1 MVMSVE
7 EATAALTNKGAQ
19 FETESRLVNGVETK
33 VWKNAPP
40 SLRAVLELSRGYGD
54 LPFLVYENDRL
65 TFGQHYATAAGL
77 VRVMRDRFRIEKGDR
92 VAIAMRNF
100 PEWVAIFWAVT
111 AIGAIAVP
119 LNAWF
124 TGGELRYC
132 LNDSG
137 SVLLFA
143 DAERIERLAPDLAH
157 LGFRAVIAVR
167 AEGALPP
174 GVIRLEDILDKM
186 DPGIALPEAAIDP
199 DDDATI
205 FYTSGTT
212 GKPKGALG
220 THRNFCTNLLNIAFT
235 TLRNML
241 QRGDPLPTPEKPLP
255 KKAYLLSVP
264 LFHVTG
270 CHSVMGGATLLG
282 YKLVLMR
289 KWDPEEAMRL
299 IEREKI
305 TGFGGVPSMAWQV
318 LESPSFARYD
328 LSTVETI
335 GYGGAPAAA
344 ALVERIAA
352 KFPKVTASNGY
363 GLTETSSLA
372 SQNAGVN
379 YERKPDSVGLPVP
392 VNEVKVVNEK
402 GETLAAREVGELW
415 IKGPNVVKGYW
426 NKAEETASAFAEGWL
441 HTGDLAWLDEEGF
454 IYIVDRAKDMLIRGG
469 ENIYCIE
476 VEDAL
481 YSHPAVI
488 DAAVIGLPHRVLGEE
503 VGAVVQIRPGERA
516 SEEALKRHLSNL
528 IAAFKIPVRIAM
540 LDTPLPRNAN
550 GKILKRELL
559 QFFPDAAKNAG

>member
-7 EATAALTNKGAQ
+7 QATAALTQKGAQ
-19 FETESRLVNGVETK
+19 FETETRVVNGVEMK

-40 SLRAVLELSRGYGD
+40 TLRAVLELSRGHGN
-54 LPFLVYENDRL
+54 LPFLVYEDDRL
-65 TFGQHYATAAGL
+65 TFAEHYAAAAML
-77 VRVMRDRFRIEKGDR
+77 AHRMRDRFGIEKGDR

-100 PEWVAIFWAVT
+100 PEWVEIFWAVT
-111 AIGAIAVP
+111 AIGAIVVP

-124 TGGELRYC
+124 TGGELTYC
-132 LNDSG
+132 LKDSG
-137 SVLLFA
+137 TVLLFA
-143 DAERIERLAPDLAH
+143 DAERIERLAPEMAG
-157 LGFRAVIAVR
+157 LGLRATIAVR
-167 AEGALPP
+167 VDGALPP
-174 GVIRLEDILDKM
+174 GVLRFEEVLGTPDA
-186 DPGIALPEAAIDP
+186 GATLPAAEIDP
-199 DDDATI
+199 EDEATI

-220 THRNFCTNLLNIAFT
+220 THRNFCTNLINIVFT

-241 QRGDPLPTPEKPLP
+241 QRGDPLPTPDAP

-270 CHSVMGGATLLG
+270 CHSVMGGTILLG
-282 YKLVLMR
+282 AKLVLMR

-299 IEREKI
+299 IEREKV
-305 TGFGGVPSMAWQV
+305 TAFGGVPSMAWQV
-318 LESPSFARYD
+318 MESPNFAKHD
-328 LSTVETI
+328 LSTVESI
-335 GYGGAPAAA
+335 GYGGAPAAPA
-344 ALVERIAA
+344 RVERSGA

-379 YERKPDSVGLPVP
+379 YQRKPDSVGLPVP
-392 VNEVKVVNEK
+392 VNEMKVVNEK
-402 GETLAAREVGELW
+402 GEALPAREVGELW

-426 NKAEETASAFAEGWL
+426 NKPEATAAAFTEGWL

-454 IYIVDRAKDMLIRGG
+454 IYIVDRAKDMLIRAG

-481 YSHPAVI
+481 YSHPAVM
-488 DAAVIGLPHRVLGEE
+488 DAGVIGLPHRVLGEE
-503 VGAVVQIRPGERA
+503 VGAVVQIKPGERA
-516 SEEALKRHLSNL
+516 SEEALRNHLKGM
-528 IAAFKIPVRIAM
+528 IAAFKIPVRIVM

-559 QFFPDAAKNAG
+559 PFFADPAVKDVG